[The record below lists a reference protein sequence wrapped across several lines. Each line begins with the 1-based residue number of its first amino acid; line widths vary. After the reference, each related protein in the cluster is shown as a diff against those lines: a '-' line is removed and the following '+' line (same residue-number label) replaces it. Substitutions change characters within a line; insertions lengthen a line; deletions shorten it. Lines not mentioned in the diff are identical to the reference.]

1 MAKDKW
7 IQKAFKK
14 IKSEGKEGKC
24 TGKKYGSESCPP
36 GSKAYNMAKN
46 LRKINRKSAADGG
59 RIGKANGGFSHVAGY
74 SPVLGNNQF
83 GYPSGGVPVRTPIQG
98 GGAAQR
104 GLGRAFMKG
113 GKV

>member
-14 IKSEGKEGKC
+14 IDASGTKGKC

-59 RIGKANGGFSHVAGY
+59 SMSHVSGY

-83 GYPSGGVPVRTPIQG
+83 GYPSGGVPVRTPLQG

>member
-1 MAKDKW
+1 MAEKW

-14 IKSEGKEGKC
+14 IDASGTKGKC
-24 TGKKYGSESCPP
+24 TGKKYGSESCPK

-46 LRKINRKSAADGG
+46 LRKMNRKKAADGG
-59 RIGKANGGFSHVAGY
+59 SMSHVSGY
-74 SPVLGNNQF
+74 SPVVGNNQF
-83 GYPSGGVPVRTPIQG
+83 GYPHGGVEVRTPLQG

-113 GKV
+113 GRV

>member
-1 MAKDKW
+1 
-7 IQKAFKK
+7 
-14 IKSEGKEGKC
+14 
-24 TGKKYGSESCPP
+24 
-36 GSKAYNMAKN
+36 MAKN
-46 LRKINRKSAADGG
+46 LRSMNRKSAADGG
-59 RIGKANGGFSHVAGY
+59 SMSHAAGY

-98 GGAAQR
+98 GGISQR